1 MRVGHQLGAI
11 TLMMTSILLSLA
23 LMLFIGMYKT
33 TFYEIKRAQNE
44 ITSRKSFWLAE
55 GGVECAIAQ
64 YFPSQKIPA
73 SIQVCDDT
81 LSVTTKLWSDS
92 ITGDVVASATSGNQ
106 TISRR
111 FALATSKL
119 KSGAIQTSASI
130 KIKSSLV
137 INTPDPGMEEDEGW
151 ECAAFRFK
159 GHLSVKGSLIN
170 RGLSDG
176 PVPSEEFMSHK
187 KCLQEHLTTVVG
199 DCSSS
204 SDPKCFANDFVQDD
218 QLSVFEDF
226 FGVPRHQHDAVRT
239 NGMFREINLETQ
251 TAEGLWERKNCGEEI
266 LQQLRQNNLHLWIN
280 GSCVISDDYLADIKV
295 LSEASDGITLLV
307 HEGIFAMQGA
317 ASIKGVLFHF
327 NQDFEPSIEQW
338 QQLGIS
344 DSITT
349 HFPEDQSLAAYY
361 QDGSFMITGGAFF
374 DYSNVEHLALFRDSL
389 SFQYNHDVIT
399 HSSSSSSS
407 YLWKKG
413 AWRDF

>member
-1 MRVGHQLGAI
+1 
-11 TLMMTSILLSLA
+11 MTSLA
-23 LMLFIGMYKT
+23 YL
-33 TFYEIKRAQNE
+33 
-44 ITSRKSFWLAE
+44 
-55 GGVECAIAQ
+55 
-64 YFPSQKIPA
+64 KI
-73 SIQVCDDT
+73 
-81 LSVTTKLWSDS
+81 
-92 ITGDVVASATSGNQ
+92 
-106 TISRR
+106 
-111 FALATSKL
+111 
-119 KSGAIQTSASI
+119 
-130 KIKSSLV
+130 
-137 INTPDPGMEEDEGW
+137 
-151 ECAAFRFK
+151 
-159 GHLSVKGSLIN
+159 
-170 RGLSDG
+170 
-176 PVPSEEFMSHK
+176 
-187 KCLQEHLTTVVG
+187 
-199 DCSSS
+199 
-204 SDPKCFANDFVQDD
+204 
-218 QLSVFEDF
+218 F
-226 FGVPRHQHDAVRT
+226 FCVPRHQHDAVRT

-307 HEGIFAMQGA
+307 HEGIFVMQGA

-374 DYSNVEHLALFRDSL
+374 DYSNAEHLALFRDSL